1 MAIMIESM
9 STTLPLFDDP
19 PPSFDREHLA
29 QELRALANE
38 QIFLGGS
45 SWKYEGWLGQIYTP
59 QKYYTRGKFS
69 QKLFEQRCLAEYGET
84 FPIVCGDFSFYQFP
98 SPEFWT
104 KLFETVH
111 PQMKFAF
118 KVPEEIT
125 CKTFPSHPRYG
136 PRSGMP
142 NPAFL
147 SPEMFEEG
155 FLRPPEPYRD
165 RIAVLIFEFGTFSKK
180 SYPQAQDF
188 FTDLDRFLARLPQGW
203 RYSVEI
209 RNDDY
214 LDAAY
219 FDVLRRNNVAHVFN
233 SWNRMPPLHKQIK
246 IAEAFTTSFTV
257 VRALLRAGRSYE
269 QAVEKFA
276 PYDHIQDPNPQAREA
291 IRAVIDRARRRR
303 EPAYL
308 FINNRLEGNAPLT
321 IKAILEGGM

>member
-1 MAIMIESM
+1 M
-9 STTLPLFDDP
+9 STMLPLFDE
-19 PPSFDREHLA
+19 PPSFDRERLA
-29 QELRALANE
+29 EDLRKLADE
-38 QIFLGGS
+38 QIYLGGS

-59 QKYYTRGKFS
+59 QRYYSRGKFS

-98 SPEFWT
+98 TEEFWT
-104 KLFETVH
+104 KLFETAS
-111 PQMKFAF
+111 PRMQFAF

-125 CKTFPSHPRYG
+125 CKTFPTHPRYG

-142 NPAFL
+142 NPSFL
-147 SPEMFEEG
+147 SAEMFEEA
-155 FLRPPEPYRD
+155 FLQPLEKYRD
-165 RIAVLIFEFGTFSKK
+165 RIAVLVFEFGTFSKK
-180 SYPQAQDF
+180 SYAEPRDF
-188 FTDLDRFLARLPQGW
+188 FADLDQFLSRLPKNW

-219 FDVLRRNNVAHVFN
+219 FDVLKKHGVAHVFN
-233 SWNRMPPLHKQIK
+233 SWNRMPPLHKQIQ

-269 QAVEKFA
+269 QAVEAFR
-276 PYDHIQDPNPQAREA
+276 PYDRIQDPNPQARDA
-291 IRAVIDRARRRR
+291 IRAVIDRSRRRK

-308 FINNRLEGNAPLT
+308 FINNRLEGNAPMT
-321 IKAILEGGM
+321 IKEILEKDA

>member
-1 MAIMIESM
+1 MIESM
-9 STTLPLFDDP
+9 QEMLPLFDNP
-19 PPSFDREHLA
+19 APAFDRERLA
-29 QELRALANE
+29 QELRTLAQE

-59 QKYYTRGKFS
+59 QRYYSRGKFS

-98 SPEFWT
+98 SPEFWK
-104 KLFETVH
+104 KLFDTAH
-111 PQMKFAF
+111 PDMKFAF

-136 PRSGMP
+136 PRSGLP
-142 NPAFL
+142 NPSFL
-147 SPEMFEEG
+147 SAEAFDEG
-155 FLRPPEPYRD
+155 FLQPLKAYHD

-180 SYPQAQDF
+180 SYPEPQQF
-188 FTDLDRFLARLPQGW
+188 FSDLDTFLARLPKRW

-209 RNDDY
+209 RNEDF
-214 LDAAY
+214 LNAAY
-219 FDVLRRNNVAHVFN
+219 FDVLRKHGVAHVFN
-233 SWNRMPPLHKQIK
+233 SWNRMPPLHKQIQ

-269 QAVEKFA
+269 QAVEAFS
-276 PYDHIQDPNPQAREA
+276 PYDRIQDENPKARDA
-291 IRAVIDRARRRR
+291 IKAVMERARRKR

-308 FINNRLEGNAPLT
+308 FINNRLEGNAPMT
-321 IKAILEGGM
+321 IKAILDQDV